1 MNKDLA
7 RTSLDQRILSISDC
21 RADLAIPRGG
31 WIRAVR
37 TSLGMTLE
45 QLGRR
50 LGVGRSSVLRMEQ
63 TERSGRI
70 QLDSLRRV
78 AEALGCELHYVFVP
92 RRPLDE
98 TVAARRTELARKRL
112 RATTHTMALEGQHD
126 PDDPLARKLL
136 EQAEASIRDRELW
149 DDPA

>member
-1 MNKDLA
+1 MNNDLA
-7 RTSLDQRILSISDC
+7 RISIDARLARLDGRQS
-21 RADLAIPRGG
+21 DLAVPRGG

-50 LGVGRSSVLRMEQ
+50 LGVGRSTVLRLEQ

-70 QLDSLRRV
+70 QVDSLRRA

-92 RRPLDE
+92 RRPLEE

-112 RATTHTMALEGQHD
+112 RGTSHTMALEGQHD
-126 PDDPLARKLL
+126 HDDPLARKLL
-136 EQAEASIRDRELW
+136 EQAAAKIRDRELW
-149 DDPA
+149 DDLP

>member
-1 MNKDLA
+1 MNNDLA
-7 RTSLDQRILSISDC
+7 RLSLDARTASLGD
-21 RADLAIPRGG
+21 RKPDLVIPRGG

-37 TSLGMTLE
+37 SSLGMTLE

-63 TERSGRI
+63 AEGSGRI

-92 RRPLDE
+92 RRPLEE
-98 TVAARRTELARKRL
+98 TVAARRTELARRRL
-112 RATTHTMALEGQHD
+112 RGTTHTMALEGQDD

-136 EQAEASIRDRELW
+136 EQAEASIRDRDLW